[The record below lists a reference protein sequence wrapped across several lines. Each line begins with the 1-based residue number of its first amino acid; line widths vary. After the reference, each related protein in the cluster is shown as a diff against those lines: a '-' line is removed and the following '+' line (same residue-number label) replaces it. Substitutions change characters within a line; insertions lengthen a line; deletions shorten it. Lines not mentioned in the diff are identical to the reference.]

1 MLSYLRKKMKSIMIT
16 IAVLFAAS
24 MFYGLGY
31 TGLKNIKEGPQKGS
45 IATINGKEIDH
56 ERLQQ
61 AFNRMIA
68 QEKGRIKPEQ
78 AMMYQTAALEQVMDY
93 MLMLGDAKKKF
104 RASGRE
110 VDQAIEQIMQANKV
124 PSKSALESALKNMG
138 QTLSGFKKMI
148 KEEII
153 VSKMANR
160 IKGEVTVTPND
171 LREVKAS
178 HILILSRG
186 SDAKSDFE
194 ARAKAEDILQ
204 RIKKGENFAALALK
218 YSEDPGS
225 AKMGGELGYFP
236 TGKMVPEFENAAF
249 SLKPGEVSDVI
260 KTSYGYHIIKVE
272 DTKLRKVK
280 EKGKDLNEQ
289 VLAEKQDMAYRRW
302 IFGLR
307 QKANIEINDPIIKA
321 YSMLIAGN
329 LNEAISSFNQAAMS
343 NPYNPYI
350 HLFLGQAYKQAGNTE
365 FAMLEYKKAGEF
377 SGADP
382 GLLIAVGD
390 AYSDIKNRTLALE
403 QYRKASLI
411 AGDNKDIHK
420 ELKDIYKK
428 YGTKSDVSK
437 EQAEINR
444 IEKKE
449 KFEKE
454 IQEKMK

>member
-1 MLSYLRKKMKSIMIT
+1 MKSIMIAV
-16 IAVLFAAS
+16 AVLFAAS

-31 TGLKNIKEGPQKGS
+31 TGIKNIKGAPQKGS

-61 AFNRMIA
+61 LFNRMIA

-93 MLMLGDAKKKF
+93 ALMLNDAKKKF

-153 VSKMANR
+153 VSKMVNR

-186 SDAKSDFE
+186 SDVKSDFE
-194 ARAKAEDILQ
+194 ARAKAEEILE

-236 TGKMVPEFENAAF
+236 TGKMAPEFENAAF
-249 SLKPGEVSDVI
+249 SLKPNEVSDVI
-260 KTSYGYHIIKVE
+260 KTSYGYHVIKVE
-272 DTKLRKVK
+272 DTRLRKVK
-280 EKGKDLNEQ
+280 EKGKDINEQ
-289 VLAEKQDMAYRRW
+289 ILAEKQDLAYRRW

-350 HLFLGQAYKQAGNTE
+350 HLFLGHAYKLAGNTE

-390 AYSDIKNRTLALE
+390 AYSDMKNRTLALE

-428 YGTKSDVSK
+428 YGLKSDIVK
-437 EQAEINR
+437 EQSEIDR